1 MFRFVSILAALAL
14 AACTATPPPA
24 PISAKQP
31 HSLRVIGLNDF
42 HGNLEPLPRPVRVV
56 EADGSE
62 RRVTAGGA
70 AWLVSAVRETR
81 QGARHSLTI
90 AAGDLIGASP
100 LVSSYFL
107 DEPAIG
113 AMNRIG
119 LDINAVGNHE
129 FDRGWRELKRIQDGG
144 CEKFTVREPCAVEN
158 PYPGADFQFLAA
170 NVIMPDGSTLFPA
183 HTIRRFGEG
192 DDSFAVGVIGLT
204 LKNTP
209 MLVTPE
215 GVAGLTFTAE
225 AEAINRAV
233 AELANQRVEAIIVA
247 IHEGLYTEAGYND
260 KSCDGVSGPLLQILK
275 GVDPRVDL
283 VISGHTHWAYVCD
296 FTDIDSA
303 RRFTVTSAGYG
314 GSMLTAIDLVID
326 PATGDAD
333 VVRADNRVVEHGNA
347 TNAGAGLQPD
357 PEVAAYVARHVE
369 AARSASARP
378 VGRISGDAHGPGPAT
393 EETSLG
399 NAIADAQLWATR
411 NAGAQIALMN
421 NSGIRGGIAP
431 AADGTITYGDI
442 FTVQPFA
449 NQLVTRSFSG
459 ARLLALLEQQ
469 FDDVGFVQTFSVS
482 EGFAFSYDLNRAVG
496 SRLVSAGLNGQPIDP
511 AQVYRVTM
519 NSFLASGGDSFTL
532 FTEGT
537 DSVVGPLDLEAMEG
551 WLAAAEVR
559 ALPPT
564 GRVTDLTNR

>member
-70 AWLVSAVRETR
+70 AWLASAVREAR

-296 FTDIDSA
+296 FTDIDPIPRSRPMSPAMSRPHAVHRRARSGGSAVMPMARA
-303 RRFTVTSAGYG
+303 RR
-314 GSMLTAIDLVID
+314 
-326 PATGDAD
+326 P
-333 VVRADNRVVEHGNA
+333 RR
-347 TNAGAGLQPD
+347 
-357 PEVAAYVARHVE
+357 R
-369 AARSASARP
+369 ASAMPSPMR
-378 VGRISGDAHGPGPAT
+378 
-393 EETSLG
+393 
-399 NAIADAQLWATR
+399 
-411 NAGAQIALMN
+411 
-421 NSGIRGGIAP
+421 NSGRRATPGRKS
-431 AADGTITYGDI
+431 
-442 FTVQPFA
+442 
-449 NQLVTRSFSG
+449 RS
-459 ARLLALLEQQ
+459 
-469 FDDVGFVQTFSVS
+469 
-482 EGFAFSYDLNRAVG
+482 
-496 SRLVSAGLNGQPIDP
+496 
-511 AQVYRVTM
+511 
-519 NSFLASGGDSFTL
+519 
-532 FTEGT
+532 
-537 DSVVGPLDLEAMEG
+537 
-551 WLAAAEVR
+551 
-559 ALPPT
+559 
-564 GRVTDLTNR
+564 